1 MLLYH
6 DSLIS
11 FLFISWILLY
21 ANASVILVRVIFCI
35 IDKMFLIANVFV
47 DVDEGV
53 DVVDHRMRM
62 RLSEITTKVKFWT
75 RNFYRKFLKMLVPY
89 HRSFRNQLM
98 LS

>member
-11 FLFISWILLY
+11 FLIISWILLY

-53 DVVDHRMRM
+53 DGVDHRMH
-62 RLSEITTKVKFWT
+62 F
-75 RNFYRKFLKMLVPY
+75 FLVTGPICIPWLWCVP
-89 HRSFRNQLM
+89 L
-98 LS
+98 

>member
-47 DVDEGV
+47 DVD
-53 DVVDHRMRM
+53 
-62 RLSEITTKVKFWT
+62 
-75 RNFYRKFLKMLVPY
+75 
-89 HRSFRNQLM
+89 
-98 LS
+98 